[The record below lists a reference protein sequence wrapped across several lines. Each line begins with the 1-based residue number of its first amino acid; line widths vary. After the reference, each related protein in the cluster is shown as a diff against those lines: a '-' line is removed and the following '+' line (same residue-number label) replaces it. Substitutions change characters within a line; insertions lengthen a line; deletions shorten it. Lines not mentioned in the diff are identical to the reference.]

1 MILNFTSEKKNNLF
15 AFLAGSLGALAFAPF
30 HFFLAI
36 IFSLTFFFFLLA
48 EAKQKKAAFWRGF
61 YFGFGHFLCGIY
73 WISIALLV
81 DAKQFAWL
89 IPFALTLI
97 PAALALYLALFALSY
112 HFFCTKFFL
121 QKTYQKILLFSL
133 LWIFFEALRA
143 TLFSGFPWNLL
154 GYAWMF
160 NQEFLQ
166 TASVFGV
173 YGLSLLALFV
183 SLSPALF
190 LNKFQLKKP
199 AFDDKIFASCLLLV
213 LIFAFAFGAK
223 NIADKK
229 NEARPKAT
237 ARLVQA
243 NVKQELK
250 WDPKTRYEN
259 FLKHIALT
267 NSKSLEEVDLVV
279 WSETSVPYIVDDN
292 PELLSKLT
300 LAVPPQG
307 FLITGAL
314 RMESED
320 LSQKFWNSVFVFD
333 EKGVVKS
340 YDKQHLVPFGEY
352 VPLQKFFPF
361 IDKITGGGEGF
372 AVGDGAKTVD
382 FGRFSAGPLIC
393 YEAIFSSEVLDAKAA
408 PDFFVNLTNDAWFG
422 KSTGPYQHFDMARMR
437 AVEYGIP
444 LIRVAGSGVSALF
457 DSVGD
462 IVAKTELHEEA
473 VIDVEVKVNSSP
485 TLYQLY
491 GFKPLL
497 ILVLLLSLV
506 LVFSAWKKK

>member
-1 MILNFTSEKKNNLF
+1 MTLNFTSEKKNNLF
-15 AFLAGSLGALAFAPF
+15 AFLAGSVGALAFAPF
-30 HFFLAI
+30 HFFFAI

-73 WISIALLV
+73 WIAISLLV

-112 HFFCTKFFL
+112 YFFCEKFFL

-143 TLFSGFPWNLL
+143 TFFSGFPWNLL
-154 GYAWMF
+154 GYVWMF

-166 TASVFGV
+166 TASIFGV
-173 YGLSLLALFV
+173 YGLSFLAVFV
-183 SLSPALF
+183 ALSPTLF
-190 LNKFQLKKP
+190 FEKFRRKKP
-199 AFDDKIFASCLLLV
+199 AFGDKIFAAFLLLL
-213 LIFAFAFGAK
+213 LISAFVFGFK
-223 NIADKK
+223 NIADGK
-229 NEARPKAT
+229 NEARLKAR
-237 ARLVQA
+237 ARLIQA

-267 NSKSLEEVDLVV
+267 NSKNLDDIDLVI
-279 WSETSVPYIVDDN
+279 WSETSVPYVVDEN
-292 PELLSKLT
+292 PELLSKLA

-314 RMESED
+314 RMESENF
-320 LSQKFWNSVFVFD
+320 SQKFWNSVFILD
-333 EKGVVKS
+333 KNGVVKS

-352 VPLQKFFPF
+352 VPLQKFLPF

-372 AVGDGAKTVD
+372 ASGDGAKTLD
-382 FGRFSAGPLIC
+382 LGRFLVGPLIC
-393 YEAIFSSEVLDAKAA
+393 YEAIFSSEVLDEKAA

-422 KSTGPYQHFDMARMR
+422 KSSGPYQHFDMARMR

-457 DSVGD
+457 DSVGGV
-462 IVAKTELHEEA
+462 VAKTQLHEE
-473 VIDVEVKVNSSP
+473 VVMDVDLSVNSSP
-485 TLYQLY
+485 TLYRLY
-491 GFKPLL
+491 GRKPLL
-497 ILVLLLSLV
+497 LVVLLLSLV
-506 LVFSAWKKK
+506 LVFSAGRKK